1 MGKLR
6 ASKIAGVRAATI
18 FLAAAAVIAL
28 PRNARSAAAKPA
40 AKPGAAAALLA
51 EGEAALGARDW
62 AKAERAFRAAVA
74 KAPKS
79 ARAHS
84 DLAIALTLSGKA
96 GDEAVLEAAAA
107 AKLAPTEV
115 AYTVRY
121 GTTLEAAGKLVEARR
136 EFRKALE
143 ARPRDRQIL
152 MLLADCS
159 ARLHDDETVPLLRKV
174 IDVWPENRKARVDLA
189 DFLWERGD
197 EAEGDKAME
206 EAIRVSPD
214 DAELHLRY
222 GRSLLRRLQFLRAI
236 DELNR
241 VRALG
246 HADAPF
252 FVALG
257 GAYWES
263 QQTDQAREAFAAA
276 VQLDPTFFPA
286 RLELGR
292 LLLWTGKP
300 AEAAAALR
308 EAVRLKEASA
318 PAQWNLGRALQANG
332 DLDGAEKAF
341 LRAVELAPRSSRF
354 HYSHGIV
361 LKLLKRPQ
369 DAAAEFAEFQ
379 KSEDAEQAAQYQ
391 SSSSRVELNG
401 ALNDLRHGKTE
412 EALARFAS
420 LPESVASLEGQA
432 EALSRLGRHRDAIR
446 VLERASVLAPD
457 DNEIRA
463 QLAREYSEDGDKR

>member
-1 MGKLR
+1 MPKPPP
-6 ASKIAGVRAATI
+6 
-18 FLAAAAVIAL
+18 
-28 PRNARSAAAKPA
+28 PRSSRPA
-40 AKPGAAAALLA
+40 
-51 EGEAALGARDW
+51 
-62 AKAERAFRAAVA
+62 
-74 KAPKS
+74 
-79 ARAHS
+79 
-84 DLAIALTLSGKA
+84 
-96 GDEAVLEAAAA
+96 
-107 AKLAPTEV
+107 EV
-115 AYTVRY
+115 AYGVRY

-136 EFRKALE
+136 EFRKALA

-159 ARLHDDETVPLLRKV
+159 ARLHDDETVPLLKRV
-174 IDVWPENRKARVDLA
+174 IEVWPENLKARVDLA

-197 EAEGDKAME
+197 EAEGDRAME
-206 EAIRVSPD
+206 EAIRSSPN
-214 DAELHLRY
+214 DAELHLLY
-222 GRSLLRRLQFLRAI
+222 GRALLRRLQFLRAI

-246 HADAPF
+246 HVDAPF

-263 QQTDQAREAFAAA
+263 QQMEKARESFEAA
-276 VQLDPTFFPA
+276 VQIDPAYFPA

-300 AEAAAALR
+300 ADAAAALR
-308 EAVRLKEASA
+308 EAVRLKEDSP
-318 PAQWNLGRALQANG
+318 PAQWNLGRALQGSG

-354 HYSHGIV
+354 RYSHGIV

-369 DAAAEFAEFQ
+369 EAAAEFAQFQ
-379 KSEDAEQAAQYQ
+379 KSEDAEQKAQFEA
-391 SSSSRVELNG
+391 SSRRVELNG
-401 ALNDLRHGKTE
+401 ALDDLRHGRIE
-412 EALARFAS
+412 QALARFRD

-432 EALSRLGRHRDAIR
+432 EALSRLGRHRDAIQA
-446 VLERASVLAPD
+446 LERAGVLDPE

-463 QLAREYSEDGDKR
+463 QIAREYSEDGGKK

>member
-1 MGKLR
+1 MGNVRSFATAIIISILAV
-6 ASKIAGVRAATI
+6 AS
-18 FLAAAAVIAL
+18 
-28 PRNARSAAAKPA
+28 PRNTAAAAKPA
-40 AKPGAAAALLA
+40 ARPGAAALLE
-51 EGEAALGARDW
+51 EGEAALSTRDW

-84 DLAIALTLSGKA
+84 DLAIVLTLSGRA
-96 GDEAVLEAAAA
+96 GDEAVSESAAA

-115 AYTVRY
+115 AYAVRY
-121 GTTLEAAGKLVEARR
+121 GTTLEAAGKFVEARR
-136 EFRKALE
+136 ELRKALD

-159 ARLHDDETVPLLRKV
+159 ARLGDEETVPLLRKV
-174 IDVWPENRKARVDLA
+174 IEAWPENRKARVDLA
-189 DFLWERGD
+189 DYLWERGD
-197 EAEGDKAME
+197 DAEGDRVME
-206 EAIRVSPD
+206 EALRLSPD
-214 DAELHLRY
+214 DAELHLLY

-246 HADAPF
+246 HPDAPF

-263 QQTDQAREAFAAA
+263 QQTDQARDAFAAA

-308 EAVRLKEASA
+308 EAVRLKEASP
-318 PAQWNLGRALQANG
+318 PAEWNLGRALQASG

-341 LRAVELAPRSSRF
+341 LRAVELAPASSRF
-354 HYSHGIV
+354 HYSRGIV
-361 LKLLKRPQ
+361 LKLLKRPE
-369 DAAAEFAEFQ
+369 DAVAEFEQFKKAQ
-379 KSEDAEQAAQYQ
+379 DAEQVSQYEA
-391 SSSSRVELNG
+391 SSRRVELNG
-401 ALNDLRHGKTE
+401 ALDDLKHGKTDQ
-412 EALARFAS
+412 ALARFRD

-432 EALSRLGRHRDAIR
+432 EAFSRLGRHRDAIR
-446 VLERASVLAPD
+446 VLERASVLAPE

-463 QLAREYSEDGDKR
+463 QLAREYSEAGDKR

>member
-1 MGKLR
+1 MIL
-6 ASKIAGVRAATI
+6 
-18 FLAAAAVIAL
+18 LAAVTVIAL
-28 PRNARSAAAKPA
+28 PQNARSAAAKPG
-40 AKPGAAAALLA
+40 AKPGAAALLA
-51 EGEAALGARDW
+51 EGEAALGTSDW

-84 DLAIALTLSGKA
+84 DLAIVLTLSGKA
-96 GDEAVLEAAAA
+96 GDEAVSEAAAA

-115 AYTVRY
+115 AYAVRY

-136 EFRKALE
+136 ELRKALE

-159 ARLHDDETVPLLRKV
+159 ARLHDDETVPLLQKV
-174 IDVWPENRKARVDLA
+174 IEAWPENRKARVDLA
-189 DFLWERGD
+189 DFLWDRGD
-197 EAEGDKAME
+197 DAEGDRVME
-206 EAIRVSPD
+206 EALRLSPA

-222 GRSLLRRLQFLRAI
+222 GRSLLRRLQFFRAI

-246 HADAPF
+246 HPDAPF

-263 QQTDQAREAFAAA
+263 HQTDQARDAFAAA

-292 LLLWTGKP
+292 VLLWIGKP

-308 EAVRLKEASA
+308 EAVRLKEASP
-318 PAQWNLGRALQANG
+318 PAQWNLGRALQASG

-354 HYSHGIV
+354 HYSRGIV
-361 LKLLKRPQ
+361 LKLLKRPE
-369 DAAAEFAEFQ
+369 DAAAEFEQFKKAQ
-379 KSEDAEQAAQYQ
+379 DAEQAAQFE
-391 SSSSRVELNG
+391 SSSRRVELNG
-401 ALNDLRHGKTE
+401 AIDDLKHGKTE
-412 EALARFAS
+412 EALARFRD
-420 LPESVASLEGQA
+420 LPESVPSLEGQA
-432 EALSRLGRHRDAIR
+432 EAFSRLGRHGDAIR
-446 VLERASVLAPD
+446 VLERASVLAPE

-463 QLAREYSEDGDKR
+463 QLAREYSENGDKR